1 VINDTNAYMA
11 THMLGTGPYIV
22 QSFNAATGYL
32 LKPDPNYWAKAADA
46 AAEPLNNIIQPAKAS
61 IQVNF
66 QTSAI
71 TAVADMKSGSVAGVS
86 FAYVGPSQ
94 INDLKN
100 APCVSANLLNVV
112 YGSTAGAWWVY
123 MNQNTPPFT
132 DIHVRAAVVHAI
144 DYAEIIRT
152 AFNGYADRWVG
163 PVPPGYSYYN
173 PQGLQPYE
181 FNLALAMQEMNQS
194 SWPLPTGY
202 TPHINYMYLK
212 LGDWEQVA
220 LLLQADLLKVGLHID
235 IVGINNIDELYTE
248 QGRDPTTGECIS
260 QTSFKGGPFPMGQ
273 EFYTSDYIS
282 PDDWTQNNALSYG
295 SANDCMSAYV
305 NATMDQLV
313 IDAAGDTNPTT
324 LASKYSQITRLMYD
338 NYTNAWLVVP
348 QQFQILHVQV
358 QGPVTNPMGAALPFV
373 IVQNTLYAAPRS

>member
-1 VINDTNAYMA
+1 
-11 THMLGTGPYIV
+11 
-22 QSFNAATGYL
+22 
-32 LKPDPNYWAKAADA
+32 
-46 AAEPLNNIIQPAKAS
+46 
-61 IQVNF
+61 
-66 QTSAI
+66 
-71 TAVADMKSGSVAGVS
+71 MKSGSVAGVS

-152 AFNGYADRWVG
+152 AFNG
-163 PVPPGYSYYN
+163 
-173 PQGLQPYE
+173 
-181 FNLALAMQEMNQS
+181 
-194 SWPLPTGY
+194 
-202 TPHINYMYLK
+202 H
-212 LGDWEQVA
+212 
-220 LLLQADLLKVGLHID
+220 ADLLKIGLHID

-348 QQFQILHVQV
+348 QQFQILHVQ
-358 QGPVTNPMGAALPFV
+358 
-373 IVQNTLYAAPRS
+373 RSEERRV